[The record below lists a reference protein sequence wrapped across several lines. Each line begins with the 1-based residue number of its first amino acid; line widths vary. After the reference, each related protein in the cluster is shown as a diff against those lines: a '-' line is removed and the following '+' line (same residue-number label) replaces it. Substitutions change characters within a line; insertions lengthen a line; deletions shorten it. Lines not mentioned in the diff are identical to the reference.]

1 MKIRKIM
8 AFTLSILMLASAN
21 SCGSTNTSK
30 KDQTATTTSAETGS
44 GSDNS
49 ENEDTDTEATTGSS
63 SADSAKK
70 NSAVTTTTSASDKSA
85 KTTTTAAGNKST
97 AVSSSSSSSN
107 GSSSSDTSSS
117 SSSSDSGSSAALND
131 GSSDPGSAS
140 ASSADSSSGDS
151 SSSGGNTSSGVS
163 SSSSSSGG
171 SSQSSSG
178 GSSSASSS
186 SSTTTDDDTGEVVTY
201 DAKVTL
207 GSTAS
212 ASGNNVTVSGSI
224 VYITAGGDYYI
235 SGSCSE
241 GQIYIDT
248 AAEEKVK
255 LVLDGVSLSNSNA
268 PAIYVYEA
276 KKCVIEMMDGT
287 VSALSDNASGT
298 AFDGAIFS
306 NDTVKLKGTGTL
318 NITTSK
324 AHGISSDD
332 DIIIDDGNITIN
344 SGKSGIVAH
353 DDITINGGNINITGK
368 TNGIKSKGTININGG
383 TSVVCGGT
391 KEEKSSVYAASTFN
405 YTGGY
410 LFAAGNMVSPPTVY
424 SNPYIVLQLASS
436 ASGGNN
442 VKLTLNGTKYA
453 DFTPTNSFLSVMM
466 LAPEISSGSTFSAE
480 VGGSSVGTFTVADGQ
495 NLFTQN

>member
-1 MKIRKIM
+1 
-8 AFTLSILMLASAN
+8 
-21 SCGSTNTSK
+21 
-30 KDQTATTTSAETGS
+30 
-44 GSDNS
+44 
-49 ENEDTDTEATTGSS
+49 
-63 SADSAKK
+63 
-70 NSAVTTTTSASDKSA
+70 
-85 KTTTTAAGNKST
+85 
-97 AVSSSSSSSN
+97 
-107 GSSSSDTSSS
+107 
-117 SSSSDSGSSAALND
+117 
-131 GSSDPGSAS
+131 
-140 ASSADSSSGDS
+140 
-151 SSSGGNTSSGVS
+151 
-163 SSSSSSGG
+163 
-171 SSQSSSG
+171 
-178 GSSSASSS
+178 
-186 SSTTTDDDTGEVVTY
+186 
-201 DAKVTL
+201 
-207 GSTAS
+207 
-212 ASGNNVTVSGSI
+212 
-224 VYITAGGDYYI
+224 
-235 SGSCSE
+235 
-241 GQIYIDT
+241 
-248 AAEEKVK
+248 
-255 LVLDGVSLSNSNA
+255 
-268 PAIYVYEA
+268 
-276 KKCVIEMMDGT
+276 MDGT

-436 ASGGNN
+436 ASGGSN

-480 VGGSSVGTFTVADGQ
+480 IGGSSVGTFTVADGQ